1 MYGGSSFYSGG
12 LKNMPSRCYQ
22 YTKQAELTVK
32 IESVQKYNV
41 TAREFGRFPCDP
53 NAGHG
58 NYRAHLMWR
67 SFPQGG
73 FLVTLVQKI
82 AYIERKSSSFWN
94 NSDYA
99 QLKIAAK
106 MAEKKPEL

>member
-1 MYGGSSFYSGG
+1 
-12 LKNMPSRCYQ
+12 MPSRCYQ

-58 NYRAHLMWR
+58 NYRAHLM
-67 SFPQGG
+67 
-73 FLVTLVQKI
+73 
-82 AYIERKSSSFWN
+82 
-94 NSDYA
+94 
-99 QLKIAAK
+99 
-106 MAEKKPEL
+106 